1 VHRTSGL
8 AIRRTMLTCRRRRGP
23 AVCVYGPTS
32 LYSLWRMAMGIHATW
47 HGHGNTCH
55 MRSALSLANSF
66 ARCDSTLKWL
76 ECAPGLRSSSLLSAV
91 SSLPYCSSSAAAP
104 PAERRQRLA
113 LPPTW
118 RQSPPISADL
128 APISANLR
136 LLGANLRQSPH
147 LAPISAYLEPISSM
161 RLLLSRTALPP
172 PPPPLP
178 PPPKSANS
186 LPKPPLILIDSSS
199 RMRSGGRPA
208 PGGPPPF
215 SLL

>member
-1 VHRTSGL
+1 MRGQTARGLSRDRVHRTSGL

-47 HGHGNTCH
+47 PCHGDTCH

-113 LPPTW
+113 LPPTC
-118 RQSPPISADL
+118 RQSPRCGCCSRAQL
-128 APISANLR
+128 CRCRRSR
-136 LLGANLRQSPH
+136 RRQS
-147 LAPISAYLEPISSM
+147 
-161 RLLLSRTALPP
+161 RQTRCRSRR
-172 PPPPLP
+172 
-178 PPPKSANS
+178 
-186 LPKPPLILIDSSS
+186 SSS
-199 RMRSGGRPA
+199 STRA
-208 PGGPPPF
+208 HA
-215 SLL
+215 

>member
-1 VHRTSGL
+1 MPRALSRPCTAPPPRYTTYPCIHVDLPPPPGSSCMVL
-8 AIRRTMLTCRRRRGP
+8 RRCIPFGAWPWEYMPRG
-23 AVCVYGPTS
+23 
-32 LYSLWRMAMGIHATW
+32 MAMGIHAT
-47 HGHGNTCH
+47 CA
-55 MRSALSLANSF
+55 ALSLLPTASLV
-66 ARCDSTLKWL
+66 ATQL
-76 ECAPGLRSSSLLSAV
+76 SSGLSALPV
-91 SSLPYCSSSAAAP
+91 FAPHLFSLQCPPYRTVAAP
-104 PAERRQRLA
+104 QQRRPRSGANGWHCRLPGA
-113 LPPTW
+113 NLRQSPPTW
-118 RQSPPISADL
+118 RQSP
-128 APISANLR
+128 
-136 LLGANLRQSPH
+136 
-147 LAPISAYLEPISSM
+147 PISAYLEPISSM

>member
-1 VHRTSGL
+1 MVLLRCMPFG
-8 AIRRTMLTCRRRRGP
+8 AWPWGYMPRGMT
-23 AVCVYGPTS
+23 V
-32 LYSLWRMAMGIHATW
+32 GIHATW
-47 HGHGNTCH
+47 HDHGGNTCH

-76 ECAPGLRSSSLLSAV
+76 ECAPDLHPHLFSLQCP
-91 SSLPYCSSSAAAP
+91 PYRTVAAP
-104 PAERRQRLA
+104 QQRRPRSGANGWHCRLPGA
-113 LPPTW
+113 NLRQSPPTWRQSPPTWRQSPPTW
-118 RQSPPISADL
+118 RQSPPISAYL
-128 APISANLR
+128 A
-136 LLGANLRQSPH
+136 
-147 LAPISAYLEPISSM
+147 PISSM

-178 PPPKSANS
+178 PPPKSENS

-208 PGGPPPF
+208 PGVPPPF

>member
-1 VHRTSGL
+1 MRGQTARGLSRDRVHRTSGL

-76 ECAPGLRSSSLLSAV
+76 ECAPGLRSSSLLS
-91 SSLPYCSSSAAAP
+91 LQCPPYRTVAAPQQRRPRSSANGWHC
-104 PAERRQRLA
+104 RLPGA
-113 LPPTW
+113 NL
-118 RQSPPISADL
+118 PPISAYL

-136 LLGANLRQSPH
+136 RPGANLRQSP
-147 LAPISAYLEPISSM
+147 PTCRQSP
-161 RLLLSRTALPP
+161 RCGCCSRAQLCRCRRSRRRQSRQTHCR
-172 PPPPLP
+172 
-178 PPPKSANS
+178 SRR
-186 LPKPPLILIDSSS
+186 SSS
-199 RMRSGGRPA
+199 STRA
-208 PGGPPPF
+208 HA
-215 SLL
+215 

>member
-1 VHRTSGL
+1 MNHVDLPLPPGSSCMVLLRCMPFG
-8 AIRRTMLTCRRRRGP
+8 AWPWEYMPRG
-23 AVCVYGPTS
+23 
-32 LYSLWRMAMGIHATW
+32 

-55 MRSALSLANSF
+55 MRSALSLAHSF
-66 ARCDSTLKWL
+66 ARCDSSVKWL

-136 LLGANLRQSPH
+136 LLGANLRTWRQSP
-147 LAPISAYLEPISSM
+147 PTWSQSP
-161 RLLLSRTALPP
+161 RCGCCSRAQLCRRRRGSRRRQSRQTRCR
-172 PPPPLP
+172 
-178 PPPKSANS
+178 SRR
-186 LPKPPLILIDSSS
+186 SSS
-199 RMRSGGRPA
+199 STRA
-208 PGGPPPF
+208 HA
-215 SLL
+215 